1 MRNKKI
7 GIIGLGYVGLPV
19 AIAFS
24 KKYKVIGYDIN
35 QNRINNLS
43 KFTDSTN
50 EVSETILKNALSN
63 NLLITNHIN
72 DLSTCNVY
80 IITVPTPIDANK
92 NPDLTALIKATS
104 SVGDLISE
112 NDIIIYESTVF
123 PGCTDE
129 VCVPILEKKSN
140 LTYNK
145 DFFCGYSP
153 ERINPGDKKHTIEN
167 VVKVVSGSTPKIT
180 KVIDKLY
187 SSVISAGTYVTSSI
201 RIAEAAKVI
210 ENAQRDINIA
220 FINELAI
227 IFNKIKLDTN
237 EVLDAASTKWNFL
250 NFRPGLVGGHCIG
263 VDPYYLAYKARNA
276 GYIPEIIL
284 AGRKVNDSVG
294 MFVANQVIEEMKNKN
309 LSLDK
314 SRVLILGF
322 SFKENC
328 PDHRNTRVVDIV
340 NQLVNQKLKYDVFD
354 SVVDKESVYNDY
366 KINMIDNLKDKAYD
380 AIILAVSHEKFKKIN
395 LKNLLKNSDSIIYD
409 VKGFLEKKSNIIRL

>member
-35 QNRINNLS
+35 LNRINSLS
-43 KFTDSTN
+43 NYTDSTN
-50 EVSETILKNALSN
+50 EITDTILKKALSN
-63 NLLITNHIN
+63 NLSITNYIN

-92 NPDLTALIKATS
+92 NPDLTALISATS
-104 SVGDLISE
+104 SVGDLIVE
-112 NDIIIYESTVF
+112 NDIIIYESTVY
-123 PGCTDE
+123 PGCTE
-129 VCVPILEKKSN
+129 ELCVPILEKKSN

-167 VVKVVSGSTPKIT
+167 VIKVVSGSTPQIT

-187 SSVISAGTYVTSSI
+187 SSVITAGTYVTSSI
-201 RIAEAAKVI
+201 KIAEAAKVI

-237 EVLDAASTKWNFL
+237 EVLDAASSKWNFL

-263 VDPYYLAYKARNA
+263 VDPYYLAYKAKNE
-276 GYIPEIIL
+276 GYVPEMIL

-309 LSLDK
+309 LTLEK

-322 SFKENC
+322 AFKENC
-328 PDHRNTRVVDIV
+328 PDHRNTRVIDII
-340 NQLVNQKLKYDVFD
+340 NELVNQKLNYDVYD
-354 SVVDKESVYNDY
+354 PVVDKESVYNDY
-366 KINMIDNLKDKAYD
+366 KINMIDNLKDKDYD
-380 AIILAVSHEKFKKIN
+380 AIIVAVSHEKFKKIN
-395 LKNLLKNSDSIIYD
+395 LINLVKSSDSIIYD

>member
-35 QNRINNLS
+35 LNRINSLS
-43 KFTDSTN
+43 NYTDSTN
-50 EVSETILKNALSN
+50 EITDTILKKALSN
-63 NLLITNHIN
+63 NLSITNYIN

-92 NPDLTALIKATS
+92 NPDLTALISATS
-104 SVGDLISE
+104 SVGDLIVE
-112 NDIIIYESTVF
+112 NDIIIYESTVY
-123 PGCTDE
+123 PGCTE
-129 VCVPILEKKSN
+129 ELCVPILEKKSN

-167 VVKVVSGSTPKIT
+167 VIKVVSGSTPQIT

-187 SSVISAGTYVTSSI
+187 SSVITAGTYVTSSI
-201 RIAEAAKVI
+201 KIAEAAKVI

-237 EVLDAASTKWNFL
+237 EVLDAASSKWNFL

-263 VDPYYLAYKARNA
+263 VDPYYLAYKAKNE
-276 GYIPEIIL
+276 GYVPEMIL
-284 AGRKVNDSVG
+284 A
-294 MFVANQVIEEMKNKN
+294 
-309 LSLDK
+309 
-314 SRVLILGF
+314 
-322 SFKENC
+322 
-328 PDHRNTRVVDIV
+328 
-340 NQLVNQKLKYDVFD
+340 
-354 SVVDKESVYNDY
+354 
-366 KINMIDNLKDKAYD
+366 
-380 AIILAVSHEKFKKIN
+380 
-395 LKNLLKNSDSIIYD
+395 
-409 VKGFLEKKSNIIRL
+409 

>member
-35 QNRINNLS
+35 LNRINSLS
-43 KFTDSTN
+43 NYTDSTN
-50 EVSETILKNALSN
+50 EITDTILKKALSN
-63 NLLITNHIN
+63 NLSITNYIN

-92 NPDLTALIKATS
+92 NPDLTALISATS
-104 SVGDLISE
+104 SVGDLIVE
-112 NDIIIYESTVF
+112 NDIIIYESTVY
-123 PGCTDE
+123 PGCTE
-129 VCVPILEKKSN
+129 ELCVPILEKKSN

-167 VVKVVSGSTPKIT
+167 VIKVVSGSTPQIT

-187 SSVISAGTYVTSSI
+187 SSVITAGTYVTSSI
-201 RIAEAAKVI
+201 KIAEAAKVI

-237 EVLDAASTKWNFL
+237 EVLDAASSKWNFL

-263 VDPYYLAYKARNA
+263 VDPYYLAYKAKNE
-276 GYIPEIIL
+276 GYVPEMIL

-309 LSLDK
+309 LTLEK

-322 SFKENC
+322 AFKENC
-328 PDHRNTRVVDIV
+328 PDHRNTRVIDII
-340 NQLVNQKLKYDVFD
+340 NELVNQKLNYDVYD
-354 SVVDKESVYNDY
+354 PVVDKESVYNDY
-366 KINMIDNLKDKAYD
+366 KINMIDNLKDKDYD
-380 AIILAVSHEKFKKIN
+380 AIIVAVSHEKIQEN
-395 LKNLLKNSDSIIYD
+395 
-409 VKGFLEKKSNIIRL
+409 